1 MILSCGNVCKFQ
13 KLSPWGRASL
23 TKILLFNQ
31 LDLCHIMTT
40 QFCVRFSATHK
51 WVEILLVQGGG
62 PWGRGSAASR

>member
-1 MILSCGNVCKFQ
+1 MQILEIESLVQ
-13 KLSPWGRASL
+13 DVPWGRASP